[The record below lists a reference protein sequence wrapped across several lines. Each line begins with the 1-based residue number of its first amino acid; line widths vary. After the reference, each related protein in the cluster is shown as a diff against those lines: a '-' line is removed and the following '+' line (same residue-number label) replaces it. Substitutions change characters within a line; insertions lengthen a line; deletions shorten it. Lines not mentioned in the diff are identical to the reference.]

1 MSTRVV
7 RERIDPRLTA
17 ALFAN
22 YRTPVDALLE
32 LLDNAVDSRIAGRP
46 LEVDLI
52 TRPGSIS
59 LTVVGGTGMSPRELE
74 REYLR
79 WGGSSKRAGERIGR
93 FGQGGKA
100 AIGHLGARFAI
111 TASPAGDAR
120 AYGFE
125 DETYRD
131 RSRLR
136 TYELH
141 ERPKP
146 VDHDLGYVRIDIGE
160 VDRKLDA
167 RRMRARVGD
176 AYRPLLT
183 SGELVLRI
191 DRAPVMPAE
200 WALEERHDFTV
211 RAGGRMVRGW
221 HGLLTDPPPAAIEAG
236 LRLYHLG
243 RLVGAPEWFGHPGPA
258 VHPAL
263 NRLIGEVELPHVAV
277 TLNKSDVE
285 RGTPEWEAV
294 EARMHR
300 LLAPV
305 IRRLTR
311 EEAAAASPQA
321 LRTADQVRRIL
332 ARALHL
338 LESGKLFESEVG
350 SGPGSG
356 VPGQLTMD
364 SYAARGADEGADE
377 AVEGDQDAGDAAR
390 EEPAEPATEP
400 PGEPVAAPVRSG
412 GPGRGRR
419 SGIGEVVIRSLDPR
433 LRSAM
438 VVEDGVRRV
447 VINSRYPLYE
457 VRKGDLWYQ
466 LETALREVCVTIP
479 EATVPEFE
487 RRVNEL
493 MIVSLGLAERRR
505 RSRRKL
511 KAKPAGLWPG
521 A

>member
-1 MSTRVV
+1 MTGRLV

-22 YRTPVDALLE
+22 YRTPIDALLE
-32 LLDNAVDSRIAGRP
+32 LVDNAVDSRIAERP
-46 LEVDLI
+46 LEVDLAL
-52 TRPGSIS
+52 RPGTIS
-59 LTVVGGTGMSPRELE
+59 LTVVGGTGMGPRELE

-79 WGGSSKRAGERIGR
+79 WGGSTKRAGERIGR

-120 AYGFE
+120 AYGFV
-125 DETYRD
+125 DEAYRD

-136 TYELH
+136 TYELR
-141 ERPKP
+141 ERAKP
-146 VDHDLGYVRIDIGE
+146 VPTDLGYVRIEIGE
-160 VDRKLDA
+160 VDRKLDPRRVRVAGRRRLPAVPCVGRPRPAHRPGGRDPDRLA
-167 RRMRARVGD
+167 RR
-176 AYRPLLT
+176 
-183 SGELVLRI
+183 
-191 DRAPVMPAE
+191 RAPRLHACG
-200 WALEERHDFTV
+200 L
-211 RAGGRMVRGW
+211 AGGLVRGW
-221 HGLLTDPPPAAIEAG
+221 YGLLVDPPPAAIEAG

-285 RGTPEWEAV
+285 RGDPGVAGGRGASASAAGSGHPSPHPGGGGGREPAG
-294 EARMHR
+294 AAHGRAGPPHPGPGP
-300 LLAPV
+300 APPRV
-305 IRRLTR
+305 G
-311 EEAAAASPQA
+311 QA
-321 LRTADQVRRIL
+321 LRERRRLRGGQRGQGSADPGGLRIAGRDRGGRR
-332 ARALHL
+332 RA
-338 LESGKLFESEVG
+338 E
-350 SGPGSG
+350 
-356 VPGQLTMD
+356 
-364 SYAARGADEGADE
+364 
-377 AVEGDQDAGDAAR
+377 
-390 EEPAEPATEP
+390 EEPASPRRVGRAGHPMGPTECLPRPSGLVGPDAVAGPAS
-400 PGEPVAAPVRSG
+400 ARS
-412 GPGRGRR
+412 
-419 SGIGEVVIRSLDPR
+419 SSDALDPR

-438 VVEDGVRRV
+438 VVEEGVRRV

-493 MIVSLGLAERRR
+493 MVVSLGLAERRR
-505 RSRRKL
+505 RSRRKVN
-511 KAKPAGLWPG
+511 ATSPALWTRR
-521 A
+521 